1 MYNIKDMILLF
12 VKLNEKLFFYFK
24 ALSFGINLSLALF
37 VFKFYFKGKT
47 KSKLTTM
54 GSSNGSYCGEN
65 IYSLFKYLVEKNAN
79 VIYIIDKNSTDKNK
93 VKDLGVVL
101 NRFSF
106 KGILMVLRSEIMI
119 YDTSYIDLI
128 RCHKKYIDHIKKINV
143 CHGIRGLK
151 KVSKE
156 NAKKRV
162 AYGDYIIATSEY
174 ELEIKKEWGYP
185 TDRIYLTGLPRY
197 DVLLNKKEKIKTEN
211 RIFYMPTWRP
221 WFKKSFMNPSEEDLG
236 NFKSSNYFKKIIEI
250 ANSQE
255 LNNLLKEKNYILE
268 IYVHKLMHR
277 YLEKMKVENNFSN
290 IKFLDK
296 DANVQDQ
303 IVKSKIMI
311 TDYSSVFFD
320 FLYLGK
326 PVILYQFDKKRYY
339 KNVPGS
345 YIADTEI
352 ESLLVYNF
360 ESLLANIRDKIDSE
374 NNNIH
379 IQVKDLVNKYIK
391 FHDKDNCKRVY
402 NSLYEILNKNN
413 SGLPHE

>member
-345 YIADTEI
+345 YIAD
-352 ESLLVYNF
+352 
-360 ESLLANIRDKIDSE
+360 KIGRA
-374 NNNIH
+374 H
-379 IQVKDLVNKYIK
+379 V
-391 FHDKDNCKRVY
+391 
-402 NSLYEILNKNN
+402 
-413 SGLPHE
+413 